1 MPFVSFFR
9 IILYSRYGG
18 NNMLFNNDKKNL
30 PEDISGQRIELS
42 LDDLNQVTGGISFE
56 EYNKR
61 LKLLDQQNWASR
73 DDYVDAVNKLI
84 IEYKG

>member
-1 MPFVSFFR
+1 
-9 IILYSRYGG
+9 
-18 NNMLFNNDKKNL
+18 MLLNNDKKNL
-30 PEDISGQRIELS
+30 PEDISGQCIELS

>member
-1 MPFVSFFR
+1 
-9 IILYSRYGG
+9 
-18 NNMLFNNDKKNL
+18 MLFNNKKNL
-30 PEDISGQRIELS
+30 PEDKSYQPIELS
-42 LDDLNQVTGGISFE
+42 LDDLDQVTGGGMSFE

-61 LKLLDQQNWASR
+61 LRLLDRQNWASR

>member
-1 MPFVSFFR
+1 
-9 IILYSRYGG
+9 
-18 NNMLFNNDKKNL
+18 MLFNNDKKNL

-73 DDYVDAVNKLI
+73 DDYVDAFNKLI

>member
-1 MPFVSFFR
+1 
-9 IILYSRYGG
+9 
-18 NNMLFNNDKKNL
+18 MLFNNDKKNL
-30 PEDISGQRIELS
+30 PEDLSGQRIELS
-42 LDDLNQVTGGISFE
+42 IDDLDQVTGGGMSFE

-61 LKLLDQQNWASR
+61 LRLLDRQNWASR

>member
-1 MPFVSFFR
+1 
-9 IILYSRYGG
+9 
-18 NNMLFNNDKKNL
+18 MLLNNDKKNL
-30 PEDISGQRIELS
+30 PEDLSGQRLELS

>member
-1 MPFVSFFR
+1 
-9 IILYSRYGG
+9 
-18 NNMLFNNDKKNL
+18 MLFNNDKKNL
-30 PEDISGQRIELS
+30 PEDLSGQRIELS
-42 LDDLNQVTGGISFE
+42 LDDLNQVTGGMSFE

-61 LKLLDQQNWASR
+61 LRLLDQQNWASR

>member
-1 MPFVSFFR
+1 
-9 IILYSRYGG
+9 
-18 NNMLFNNDKKNL
+18 MLFNNDKKNL

>member
-1 MPFVSFFR
+1 
-9 IILYSRYGG
+9 
-18 NNMLFNNDKKNL
+18 MLFNNKKNL

>member
-1 MPFVSFFR
+1 
-9 IILYSRYGG
+9 
-18 NNMLFNNDKKNL
+18 MLFNNDNKNL

>member
-1 MPFVSFFR
+1 
-9 IILYSRYGG
+9 
-18 NNMLFNNDKKNL
+18 MLFNNKKNL
-30 PEDISGQRIELS
+30 PEDLSGQRIELS
-42 LDDLNQVTGGISFE
+42 IDDLDQVTGGGMSFE

-61 LKLLDQQNWASR
+61 LRLLDRQNWASR

>member
-1 MPFVSFFR
+1 
-9 IILYSRYGG
+9 
-18 NNMLFNNDKKNL
+18 MLLNNDKKNL

>member
-1 MPFVSFFR
+1 
-9 IILYSRYGG
+9 
-18 NNMLFNNDKKNL
+18 MLFNNDKKNL
-30 PEDISGQRIELS
+30 PEDLSGQRIELS
-42 LDDLNQVTGGISFE
+42 IDDLDQVTGGGMSFE

>member
-1 MPFVSFFR
+1 
-9 IILYSRYGG
+9 
-18 NNMLFNNDKKNL
+18 MLFNNDKKNL
-30 PEDISGQRIELS
+30 PEDLSGQRIELS